1 MSGRLLGCTTTLVV
15 GLVVVLAAAAFLT
28 REPARAPVEEAGA
41 RSSVAAAPSSEVPSG
56 QDTSPVAGHRRVRVT
71 EEELNRWLAEH
82 AAELRPASDPQAE
95 IDVDGIALH
104 VRIYGW
110 GATYRARPVVRD
122 GRLVLED
129 GRIEG
134 PLGLGMSAESV
145 TARLQAALD
154 ERLAR
159 AGLRPV
165 AAELQPPGHAHGGIR
180 TGQRM
185 KAGGQ
190 ASDPV
195 AVVRA
200 VLAALN
206 RGDLETALGYCADD
220 IVLWAPGPTPSGT
233 ELRGKQAPPGFPGG
247 ERGDLAGQLGSGADA
262 GG

>member
-1 MSGRLLGCTTTLVV
+1 MYCPSCGTEQPPGPVCIACGRSFRRQAELPRGPRPVRRYQRRGMSSRLLGCTTTLVV

-56 QDTSPVAGHRRVRVT
+56 QDTSPVAGNRRVRVT

-134 PLGLGMSAESV
+134 PLGLGMGAESV

-165 AAELQPPGHAHGGIR
+165 AAELQP
-180 TGQRM
+180 
-185 KAGGQ
+185 
-190 ASDPV
+190 
-195 AVVRA
+195 
-200 VLAALN
+200 
-206 RGDLETALGYCADD
+206 
-220 IVLWAPGPTPSGT
+220 GT
-233 ELRGKQAPPGFPGG
+233 LTVEFEPAEG
-247 ERGDLAGQLGSGADA
+247 
-262 GG
+262 

>member
-1 MSGRLLGCTTTLVV
+1 MYCPSCGTEQPPGPVCIACGRSFRRQAELPRGPRPVRRYQRRGMSGRLLGCTTTLVV

-56 QDTSPVAGHRRVRVT
+56 QDTSPAAGHRRVRVT

-95 IDVDGIALH
+95 IDADGIALH

-165 AAELQPPGHAHGGIR
+165 AAELQPG
-180 TGQRM
+180 TLTVEFE
-185 KAGGQ
+185 
-190 ASDPV
+190 PV
-195 AVVRA
+195 E
-200 VLAALN
+200 
-206 RGDLETALGYCADD
+206 G
-220 IVLWAPGPTPSGT
+220 
-233 ELRGKQAPPGFPGG
+233 
-247 ERGDLAGQLGSGADA
+247 
-262 GG
+262 